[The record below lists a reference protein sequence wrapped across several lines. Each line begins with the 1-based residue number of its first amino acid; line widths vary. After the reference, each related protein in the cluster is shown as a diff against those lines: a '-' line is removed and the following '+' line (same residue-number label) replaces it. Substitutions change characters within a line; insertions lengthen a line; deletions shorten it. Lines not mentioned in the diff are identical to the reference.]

1 MKLLKDILYKC
12 SIDEMAG
19 NTHLAIEKITFDSR
33 AIVKHTL
40 FIAIKGTLSDGHEY
54 IDKAIESGANAIVCE
69 ELPAQLN
76 EDVTYIKV
84 KNSAETLGIVASNFF
99 DNPSSDLKLIG
110 ITGTN
115 GKTTVASLLHQLFLL
130 LDKKA
135 GLLSTVQILVNKE
148 VHPATHTT
156 PDPITINSYLRK
168 MVDEGCKY
176 CFMEVSSHGL
186 VQNRVSGLEFDGA
199 AFTNITHDHL
209 DYHKTFTEYIHA
221 KQMLFTGLSKKAFA
235 VINVDDRNANKMME
249 KSSAKLYSYALK
261 SGADYKTKILE
272 SQLNGTL
279 LSINN
284 QEVWTQLTGDFN
296 ASNLTA
302 VYAIADL
309 LGLEHLQ
316 LLTAISTLKPVTGRF
331 QYVISKA
338 KVTAIVDYAHTP
350 DALKNVLSTIGKLR
364 TGNEKVITI
373 VGCGGDRDKTKRPEM
388 ARIAAELSNQ
398 IIITSD
404 NPRTED
410 PEEILNDMEA
420 GLDPSLKAKSLRIS
434 DRQIAIKTA
443 NTLAQPGDI
452 ILIAGKGHET
462 YQDIGG
468 VKHHFDDMEE
478 IKSLFKESH
487 T

>member
-40 FIAIKGTLSDGHEY
+40 FIAIKGTLSDGHAF

-69 ELPAQLN
+69 ELPSELN

-84 KNSAETLGIVASNFF
+84 KNSAETLGIIASNFY
-99 DNPSSDLKLIG
+99 DNPSSELKLIG

-130 LDKKA
+130 LDNKA

-148 VHPATHTT
+148 VYPATHTT
-156 PDPITINSYLRK
+156 PDPITINNYLRK

-221 KQMLFTGLSKKAFA
+221 KQMLFNGLSKKAFA
-235 VINVDDRNANKMME
+235 LINVDDRNSGKMTE
-249 KSSAKLYSYALK
+249 KSAAKLYSYALK

-309 LGLEHLQ
+309 MGLERLQ
-316 LLTAISTLKPVTGRF
+316 LLTAISTLKPVSGRF
-331 QYVISKA
+331 QYVISKS
-338 KVTAIVDYAHTP
+338 KITAIVDYAHTP
-350 DALKNVLSTIGKLR
+350 DALKNVLSTISKLR

-398 IIITSD
+398 IVLTSD

-410 PEEILNDMEA
+410 PEAILNDMEA

-434 DRQIAIKTA
+434 DRHIAIKTA

-462 YQDIGG
+462 YQDIAG

>member
-12 SIDEMAG
+12 SIEEMAG

-33 AIVKHTL
+33 ALIKHTL
-40 FIAIKGTLSDGHEY
+40 FVAIKGTVSDGHQY
-54 IDKAIESGANAIVCE
+54 IEKAIASGANAIICE
-69 ELPAQLN
+69 ELPAELN
-76 EDVTYIKV
+76 EDVTYFKV
-84 KNSAETLGIVASNFF
+84 QNSAETLGIVASNFY
-99 DNPSSDLKLIG
+99 DNPSSELKLIG

-135 GLLSTVQILVNKE
+135 GLLSTVQILINKD
-148 VHPATHTT
+148 VYPATHTT
-156 PDPITINSYLRK
+156 PDPITINRYLRK
-168 MVDEGCKY
+168 MVNEGCKY

-221 KQMLFTGLSKKAFA
+221 KQMLFNGLSKNAFA
-235 VINVDDRNANKMME
+235 IINVDDRNSGKMTE

-309 LGLEHLQ
+309 LGLERLQ
-316 LLTAISTLKPVTGRF
+316 LLTAISTLKPVAGRF
-331 QYVISKA
+331 QYVISKS
-338 KVTAIVDYAHTP
+338 KITAIVDYAHTP
-350 DALKNVLSTIGKLR
+350 DALSNVLSTIGKLR
-364 TGNEKVITI
+364 TLIFLT
-373 VGCGGDRDKTKRPEM
+373 
-388 ARIAAELSNQ
+388 ALEL
-398 IIITSD
+398 
-404 NPRTED
+404 
-410 PEEILNDMEA
+410 
-420 GLDPSLKAKSLRIS
+420 
-434 DRQIAIKTA
+434 
-443 NTLAQPGDI
+443 
-452 ILIAGKGHET
+452 
-462 YQDIGG
+462 
-468 VKHHFDDMEE
+468 
-478 IKSLFKESH
+478 
-487 T
+487 

>member
-1 MKLLKDILYKC
+1 
-12 SIDEMAG
+12 
-19 NTHLAIEKITFDSR
+19 
-33 AIVKHTL
+33 
-40 FIAIKGTLSDGHEY
+40 
-54 IDKAIESGANAIVCE
+54 
-69 ELPAQLN
+69 
-76 EDVTYIKV
+76 
-84 KNSAETLGIVASNFF
+84 
-99 DNPSSDLKLIG
+99 
-110 ITGTN
+110 
-115 GKTTVASLLHQLFLL
+115 
-130 LDKKA
+130 
-135 GLLSTVQILVNKE
+135 
-148 VHPATHTT
+148 
-156 PDPITINSYLRK
+156 
-168 MVDEGCKY
+168 
-176 CFMEVSSHGL
+176 
-186 VQNRVSGLEFDGA
+186 
-199 AFTNITHDHL
+199 
-209 DYHKTFTEYIHA
+209 
-221 KQMLFTGLSKKAFA
+221 
-235 VINVDDRNANKMME
+235 VDDRNANKMME

-309 LGLEHLQ
+309 LGLERLQ

>member
-54 IDKAIESGANAIVCE
+54 IDKAIELGANAIICE

-176 CFMEVSSHGL
+176 CFMEVSSHAL
-186 VQNRVSGLEFDGA
+186 VQHRTSHVDFDVA
-199 AFTNITHDHL
+199 VFTNITRDHL
-209 DYHKTFTEYIHA
+209 DYHGDMNGYIAA
-221 KQMLFTGLSKKAFA
+221 KKILFDGLKSEAIALYNEDTKHGPTMISHTKAK
-235 VINVDDRNANKMME
+235 VK
-249 KSSAKLYSYALK
+249 SYALK
-261 SGADYKTKILE
+261 FPADYKVKILE
-272 SQLNGTL
+272 RRFDGMLLTLND
-279 LSINN
+279 
-284 QEVWTQLTGDFN
+284 QECWSRILGDFN
-296 ASNLTA
+296 AYNLCAIYA
-302 VYAIADL
+302 VGVE
-309 LGLEHLQ
+309 LGKDPLQ
-316 LLTAISTLKPVTGRF
+316 LLTAISLLKSVDGRF
-331 QYVISKA
+331 QTIQGKNI
-338 KVTAIVDYAHTP
+338 TAVVDYAHTP
-350 DALKNVLSTIGKLR
+350 DALQNVLSTINDLNQGRGKI
-364 TGNEKVITI
+364 ITV
-373 VGCGGDRDKTKRPEM
+373 VGCGGNRDKGKRPQM
-388 ARIAAELSNQ
+388 AAIAANESNKV
-398 IIITSD
+398 ILTSD
-404 NPRTED
+404 NPRN
-410 PEEILNDMEA
+410 EEPNAILADMEA
-420 GLDPSLKAKSLRIS
+420 GLSPDQKARTLTIE
-434 DRQIAIKTA
+434 DRAQAIKSA
-443 NTLAQPGDI
+443 LMLAQTGDI
-452 ILIAGKGHET
+452 ILIAGKGHEK
-462 YQDIGG
+462 YQEIKGERT
-468 VKHHFDDMEE
+468 HFDDVEE
-478 IKSLFKESH
+478 VQNFLNN
-487 T
+487 

>member
-12 SIDEMAG
+12 SIEEMAG

-33 AIVKHTL
+33 AIIKHTL
-40 FIAIKGTLSDGHEY
+40 FVAIKGTVSDGHQY
-54 IDKAIESGANAIVCE
+54 IEKAIASGANAIICE
-69 ELPAQLN
+69 ELPAELN

-84 KNSAETLGIVASNFF
+84 QNSAETLGIVASNFY
-99 DNPSSDLKLIG
+99 DNPSSELKLIG

-135 GLLSTVQILVNKE
+135 GLLSTVQILINKD
-148 VHPATHTT
+148 VYPATHTT
-156 PDPITINSYLRK
+156 PDPITINRYLRK
-168 MVDEGCKY
+168 MVNEGCKY

-221 KQMLFTGLSKKAFA
+221 KQMLFNGLSKNAFA
-235 VINVDDRNANKMME
+235 IINVDDRNSGKMTE

-309 LGLEHLQ
+309 LGLERLQ
-316 LLTAISTLKPVTGRF
+316 LLTAISTLKPVAGRF
-331 QYVISKA
+331 QYVISKS
-338 KVTAIVDYAHTP
+338 KITAIVDYAHTP
-350 DALKNVLSTIGKLR
+350 DALSNVLSTIGKLR

-373 VGCGGDRDKTKRPEM
+373 VGCGGDRDKSKRPEM

-398 IIITSD
+398 IVLTSD

-420 GLDPSLKAKSLRIS
+420 GLDPVLKAKSLRIS
-434 DRQIAIKTA
+434 DRHTAIKTA

-462 YQDIGG
+462 YQDIAG

-487 T
+487 I